1 MKELGEVVPG
11 ADSAP
16 KPVSNNP
23 TTAGTAVPPPASLVS
38 ILDLFTRC
46 RTMCNQ
52 CFDHNNCVKI
62 TLIISF
68 SFV

>member
-23 TTAGTAVPPPASLVS
+23 TISGTAVPPPPSLVS
-38 ILDLFTRC
+38 PLSICDLNSKLLILIECLPY
-46 RTMCNQ
+46 
-52 CFDHNNCVKI
+52 
-62 TLIISF
+62 L
-68 SFV
+68 

>member
-38 ILDLFTRC
+38 
-46 RTMCNQ
+46 
-52 CFDHNNCVKI
+52 V
-62 TLIISF
+62 LIIVYKISWPL
-68 SFV
+68 VHVLTL